1 MRIVVSHA
9 MSLDVKE
16 LKWWEIWASRP
27 GTEWIT
33 LDSLNVDFGEDD
45 SRQILGGRWGEH

>member
-16 LKWWEIWASRP
+16 LKLWEIWASRP
-27 GTEWIT
+27 GTEGIT
-33 LDSLNVDFGEDD
+33 LDSLIVEFGENG
-45 SRQILGGRWGEH
+45 SRQILGER